1 MHTLWY
7 ACILPKPPVS
17 QPLSAC
23 LYQHDV
29 IEVTDQWDVL
39 CNQEGWNSLDYLMT
53 EDGRLNITLGKN
65 YK

>member
-7 ACILPKPPVS
+7 ACILPKLPVS
-17 QPLSAC
+17 RPLSAC

-29 IEVTDQWDVL
+29 IDVTDQRDVL

-53 EDGRLNITLGKN
+53 EDGRLNITLGQN
-65 YK
+65 YE